1 MITRLFIGPGN
12 LLTNQAYRLYY
23 ISVSIFLHTLNMD
36 NLLIESTK
44 KTPEIAFHTDGR
56 IRISGRSIPEDATK
70 FYDDLFDWVY
80 YYTQTPNESTTV
92 DIELEYFNSG
102 SSKALLHI
110 LRSLA
115 EVVKQGHKLTIN
127 WYYEEGD
134 DDIMERG
141 EYYESILEIKFNFIQ
156 TD

>member
-1 MITRLFIGPGN
+1 ME
-12 LLTNQAYRLYY
+12 
-23 ISVSIFLHTLNMD
+23 

-44 KTPEIAFHTDGR
+44 KTPDVAFNVDGR
-56 IRISGRSIPEDATK
+56 MRISGRSIPEDASK
-70 FYDDLFDWVY
+70 FYDDLFEWVY
-80 YYTQTPNESTTV
+80 LYGQNPPESTTI

-110 LRSLA
+110 LRALT
-115 EVVKQGHKLTIN
+115 EIIKKGNKLTIN

-141 EYYESILEIKFNFIQ
+141 EYYESILEVKFNFIQ

>member
-1 MITRLFIGPGN
+1 M
-12 LLTNQAYRLYY
+12 
-23 ISVSIFLHTLNMD
+23 
-36 NLLIESTK
+36 
-44 KTPEIAFHTDGR
+44 
-56 IRISGRSIPEDATK
+56 
-70 FYDDLFDWVY
+70 
-80 YYTQTPNESTTV
+80 

-110 LRSLA
+110 LRALT
-115 EVVKQGHKLTIN
+115 EIVKKGNKLTIN

>member
-1 MITRLFIGPGN
+1 
-12 LLTNQAYRLYY
+12 
-23 ISVSIFLHTLNMD
+23 MD

-44 KTPEIAFHTDGR
+44 KTPDVAFNTDGR
-56 IRISGRSIPEDATK
+56 MRISGRSIPEDASR
-70 FYDDLFDWVY
+70 FYDELFEWVNLY
-80 YYTQTPNESTTV
+80 IKSAAESTTI

-110 LRSLA
+110 LRALS
-115 EVVKQGHKLTIN
+115 EIVKNGNKLTIN

>member
-1 MITRLFIGPGN
+1 
-12 LLTNQAYRLYY
+12 
-23 ISVSIFLHTLNMD
+23 MD

-44 KTPEIAFHTDGR
+44 KTPDIAFHADGR
-56 IRISGRSIPEDATK
+56 FRISGRSIPEDASK
-70 FYDDLFDWVY
+70 FYDDIFEWVY
-80 YYTQTPNESTTV
+80 FYCQTPSESTTV

-110 LRSLA
+110 LRALA
-115 EVVKQGHKLTIN
+115 EIAKRGHKLTIN
-127 WYYEEGD
+127 CYYEEGD

-141 EYYESILEIKFNFIQ
+141 EYYESILEIKFNFIV

>member
-1 MITRLFIGPGN
+1 
-12 LLTNQAYRLYY
+12 
-23 ISVSIFLHTLNMD
+23 MD

-44 KTPEIAFHTDGR
+44 KTPEVAFNTDGR
-56 IRISGRSIPEDATK
+56 MRISGRSIPEDASK
-70 FYDDLFDWVY
+70 FYDDLFEWVY
-80 YYTQTPNESTTV
+80 YYCQQFPESTTI

-110 LRSLA
+110 LRALA
-115 EVVKQGHKLTIN
+115 DSAKKGNKLTIN
-127 WYYEEGD
+127 WYYEQGD

-141 EYYESILEIKFNFIQ
+141 EYYESILEVKFNFIE

>member
-1 MITRLFIGPGN
+1 MHG
-12 LLTNQAYRLYY
+12 
-23 ISVSIFLHTLNMD
+23 SIEIIMD

-44 KTPEIAFHTDGR
+44 KTPEIAFNADGR
-56 IRISGRSIPEDATK
+56 FRISGRSIPEDASR
-70 FYDDLFDWVY
+70 FYDELFDWVY
-80 YYTQTPNESTTV
+80 HYSQNPAESTTV

-110 LRSLA
+110 LRMLA
-115 EVVKQGHKLTIN
+115 EFARKGNKLTVN
-127 WYYEEGD
+127 WYYERGD

-141 EYYESILEIKFNFIQ
+141 EYYESILEIKFNFIE

>member
-1 MITRLFIGPGN
+1 ME
-12 LLTNQAYRLYY
+12 
-23 ISVSIFLHTLNMD
+23 

-44 KTPEIAFHTDGR
+44 KTPEVSFSTDGK

-70 FYDDLFDWVY
+70 FYDDLFEWIY
-80 YYTQTPNESTTV
+80 YFCQSPPESTTV

-110 LRSLA
+110 LRALK
-115 EVVKQGHKLTIN
+115 EVVNKGNKLTIN

-141 EYYESILEIKFNFIQ
+141 EYYESILEIKFNFIE

>member
-1 MITRLFIGPGN
+1 
-12 LLTNQAYRLYY
+12 
-23 ISVSIFLHTLNMD
+23 MD

-44 KTPEIAFHTDGR
+44 KTPEIAFHPDGR
-56 IRISGRSIPEDATK
+56 FRISGRSIPEDASK

-80 YYTQTPNESTTV
+80 NYSQSPAETTTV

-110 LRSLA
+110 LRALA
-115 EVVKQGHKLTIN
+115 EIAHKGHKLTIN

-141 EYYESILEIKFNFIQ
+141 EYYESILEIKFNFIE